1 MVLDVGYL
9 VIVIVIS
16 SGADLTDRHHSRHSR
31 KVFRV
36 QRTSPPKQR
45 RTHPRHHQD
54 DGGQGSE
61 IQGVSHLNSAND
73 KIEIQQMMFVSGE
86 VAEPLSET
94 TGLVEDIVR
103 AQVVE
108 MVSSAVTR
116 LILDR
121 PSNSTSSQTLLQ
133 VNIR

>member
-1 MVLDVGYL
+1 
-9 VIVIVIS
+9 
-16 SGADLTDRHHSRHSR
+16 
-31 KVFRV
+31 
-36 QRTSPPKQR
+36 
-45 RTHPRHHQD
+45 
-54 DGGQGSE
+54 
-61 IQGVSHLNSAND
+61 
-73 KIEIQQMMFVSGE
+73 MMFVSGE